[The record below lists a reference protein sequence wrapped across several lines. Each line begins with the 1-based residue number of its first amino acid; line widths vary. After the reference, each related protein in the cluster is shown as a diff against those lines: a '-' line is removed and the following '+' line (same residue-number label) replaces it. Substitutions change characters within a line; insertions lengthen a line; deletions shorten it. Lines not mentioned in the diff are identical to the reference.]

1 MTGLTTSFLTIS
13 GIWLVT
19 VMMPGPNFVATV
31 HGTVNG
37 SLRDGLLV
45 AVGLAIGTAL
55 WAIASLLGLG
65 LLFESAGWL
74 YLVVKAVA
82 AGYLIFIG
90 AKMVWAA
97 RYSSAMVIPASL
109 AKRRV
114 GPWRA
119 LRMGLLTDLSNPK
132 AAAFFT
138 SLFAVAV
145 PAGAPV
151 GFQTGIV
158 AVVVGTALGWYMLVA
173 VAVAAGPLARAYQRA
188 HAVIQRAAGA
198 LFVGFG
204 LKLLAER

>member
-31 HGTVNG
+31 HATVNG
-37 SLRDGLLV
+37 SLRAGLMV
-45 AVGLAIGTAL
+45 ALGLGIGTAL

-74 YLVVKAVA
+74 YLSVKFVA

-90 AKMVWAA
+90 AKMVWTA
-97 RYSSAMVIPASL
+97 RHSGAMVMPTSL
-109 AKRRV
+109 TKRRV

-173 VAVAAGPLARAYQRA
+173 VAVAVGPLARAYQRG
-188 HAVIQRAAGA
+188 HTVIQRAAGV

-204 LKLLAER
+204 LKLLADR